1 MQGEYMSSA
10 PPRQGIIHARPGKT
24 GAAPQL
30 YRGTEGIRTRLCL
43 PQELRNSCGARQG
56 KAESCLRQNCI
67 DMLVCFLRF
76 MRRGRDRFSA
86 PPERRDLRAV
96 AKVAWRAP
104 SMLHGTQGRALELP
118 SWKGYDG

>member
-1 MQGEYMSSA
+1 VLLLGKVSFMQD
-10 PPRQGIIHARPGKT
+10 QARP
-24 GAAPQL
+24 
-30 YRGTEGIRTRLCL
+30 
-43 PQELRNSCGARQG
+43 ARHHSFI
-56 KAESCLRQNCI
+56 KALSASRAEEFML

-104 SMLHGTQGRALELP
+104 SMLHGTQGRVLELP